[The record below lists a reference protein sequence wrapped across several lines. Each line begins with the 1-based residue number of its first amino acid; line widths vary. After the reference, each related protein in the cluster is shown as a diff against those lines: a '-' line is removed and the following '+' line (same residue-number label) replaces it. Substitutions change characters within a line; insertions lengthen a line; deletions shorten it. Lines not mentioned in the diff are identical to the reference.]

1 MGLHNISKIN
11 FNEFDK
17 NVKVMWFDKKKIK
30 KYRKSYTHTRI
41 YNWLNFY
48 FS

>member
-17 NVKVMWFDKKKIK
+17 NVKVMWFDKKKK